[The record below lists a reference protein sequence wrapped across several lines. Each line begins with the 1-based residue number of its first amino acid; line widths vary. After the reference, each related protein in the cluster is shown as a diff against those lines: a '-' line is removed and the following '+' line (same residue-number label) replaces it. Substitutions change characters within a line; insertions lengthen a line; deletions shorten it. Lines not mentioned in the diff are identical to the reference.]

1 MSANSCMRRAIFFAV
16 VLLVVSAVTAIA
28 SAAESRST
36 HRKAA
41 SSTHKSSQ
49 SSAHRTS
56 KTRVRHFS
64 RRTSA
69 RKHKTSRTKAKKTA
83 YTPKPKSAA
92 PSPTASTTAYAIGY
106 RAGYDAGRAAA
117 LKELESK
124 DAGATL
130 TGQSAKHAQ
139 FPAASATQ
147 TQQAQQPSSVEP
159 RVESSINQP
168 KSPQHAQV
176 NTESSPKPDD
186 PDDSDQ
192 TDGVKD
198 PDEATMAT
206 LELPRPGTPIS
217 LRGSLASLR
226 RQNTRLESEGLERI
240 LDENDLDSRIAHGL
254 LVPLPASANMTVNPN
269 LVENHRY
276 CRAWTSRFLSDLA
289 KAHAAAFHRPFQV
302 NSAVRTVEYQKRLM
316 RVNGNAA
323 AAEGDI
329 VSPHLTG
336 ATIDIGKQGMT
347 RAELHWMRRHLLA
360 LQNAGKIDVEEEFVQ
375 ACFHITVYKTYINMR
390 PAKKLTPPPLREAS
404 APSSP
409 SAPAHRRGSSLPSSI
424 AAGTLI
430 PQSR

>member
-1 MSANSCMRRAIFFAV
+1 MRRAIFFV
-16 VLLVVSAVTAIA
+16 FVLLTVSAVTAVA
-28 SAAESRST
+28 SAATSKPT
-36 HRKAA
+36 NRKAV

-49 SSAHRTS
+49 STAHRTS
-56 KTRVRHFS
+56 KTSVRHTSRRTKSS
-64 RRTSA
+64 RRTS
-69 RKHKTSRTKAKKTA
+69 SRTKAKKTA

-92 PSPTASTTAYAIGY
+92 PTPTAGTTAYAIGY
-106 RAGYDAGRAAA
+106 RAGYDAGHAAA

-124 DAGATL
+124 NTGTTL
-130 TGQSAKHAQ
+130 TGQGPQPAQ
-139 FPAASATQ
+139 LPAASTQ
-147 TQQAQQPSSVEP
+147 GQQAQEPSGMEP
-159 RVESSINQP
+159 PLESSINQP
-168 KSPQHAQV
+168 KPPQHVQIDSEAS
-176 NTESSPKPDD
+176 NEPDN
-186 PDDSDQ
+186 SDQ

-217 LRGSLASLR
+217 LRGSLASLQ

-254 LVPLPASANMTVNPN
+254 LVPLPASASLTVNPN

-316 RVNGNAA
+316 RINGNAA

-360 LQNAGKIDVEEEFVQ
+360 LQNAGKIDVEEEFAQ
-375 ACFHITVYKTYINMR
+375 ACFHITVYKTYTNTR
-390 PAKKLTPPPLREAS
+390 PAKKLTHPPLREAS
-404 APSSP
+404 VPSNPPAPT
-409 SAPAHRRGSSLPSSI
+409 HRRGSSLPSSI